1 MAAAV
6 RRARSLGGEDILGT
20 KVAAGELQH
29 QVCQN
34 RRESS
39 LGTCTHGNWPPRA
52 ALCCHCTNGNICCS
66 RLLQAQAPPEAPA
79 APDNTLVH
87 VLSPPAAFSPVF
99 DLELGSCNA
108 TPQQSRVPTRQ
119 NLYPDGGGGNGLGQG
134 EQPRAP
140 AMGQPPRQQMVV
152 PAGALDRSQSDLQVM
167 LVHHCASTGKPY
179 GHGMAPPEQLTPT
192 GQRLLELL
200 RPSTELEMEVN
211 VVAMSCAV
219 GATYRKWLREG
230 LTPWGMPS

>member
-20 KVAAGELQH
+20 KVITGELQH

-39 LGTCTHGNWPPRA
+39 LGTCTQGTWPPRA
-52 ALCCHCTNGNICCS
+52 VLCCHCTNDNACYS
-66 RLLQAQAPPEAPA
+66 QLLQAQALPEASA
-79 APDNTLVH
+79 APESTLVQ

-119 NLYPDGGGGNGLGQG
+119 NLYPDGGGGDGLGPG
-134 EQPRAP
+134 EQQRAP
-140 AMGQPPRQQMVV
+140 AARQPPRQPAV

-167 LVHHCASTGKPY
+167 LLHHSASTGKPY

-200 RPSTELEMEVN
+200 RPSTELEMEVS
-211 VVAMSCAV
+211 VLGMPCAV
-219 GATYRKWLREG
+219 RGHV
-230 LTPWGMPS
+230 P